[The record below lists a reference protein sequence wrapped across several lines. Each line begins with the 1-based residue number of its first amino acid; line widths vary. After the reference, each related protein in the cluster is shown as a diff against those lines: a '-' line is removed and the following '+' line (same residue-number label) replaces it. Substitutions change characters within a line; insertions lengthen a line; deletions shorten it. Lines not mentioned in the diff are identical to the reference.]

1 MAVYK
6 MLTMQVWAAR
16 LPAITELA
24 FVVLG
29 AWVMAAW
36 LMPSTAIDSNASQH
50 STVEQNKNILDI
62 NMLLNT
68 PLFGELR
75 KVSAPVV
82 RVKPVVVSRLNIKLI
97 GTVVA
102 DDKSAAVILMQGK
115 RKQQLFFVGESMQP
129 GVTLKQVEAGTI
141 VVDHGGKLERIEI
154 AKGKAL
160 VSPSNFRGTANRS
173 FSRPSNVSTQ
183 QVSRTMLNGQLQNFS
198 QLLSQARVSP
208 HFANGKTDGFLI
220 RAIVPGSLY
229 DKVGLKN
236 GDVIRKV
243 NGIAITGPQQAM
255 AMMQK
260 LQKAVSVDVEIERG
274 GSVQQ
279 MHYDVQ

>member
-6 MLTMQVWAAR
+6 MLTMQVWTAR

-24 FVVLG
+24 LVVL
-29 AWVMAAW
+29 AAW
-36 LMPSTAIDSNASQH
+36 MMAGWIMPSTGVDSSASQY
-50 STVEQNKNILDI
+50 SPVEQHKHVLDVK
-62 NMLLNT
+62 MLLNT
-68 PLFGELR
+68 PLFGEVR
-75 KVSAPVV
+75 KVSAPVP
-82 RVKPVVVSRLNIKLI
+82 RVKPVVVSRLNLKLV

-115 RKQQLFFVGESMQP
+115 RKQQLFFIGEELQP
-129 GVTLKQVEAGTI
+129 GVTLKQVEVGAI
-141 VVDHGGKLERIEI
+141 VVNHGGKLERIEI
-154 AKGKAL
+154 AEGKSMGSA
-160 VSPSNFRGTANRS
+160 SNFR
-173 FSRPSNVSTQ
+173 STNHGIASSGSHVRRQ
-183 QVSRTMLNGQLQNFS
+183 QVSRSMLNGQLQNFS
-198 QLLSQARVSP
+198 QLLSQARVYP
-208 HFANGKTDGFLI
+208 HFANGKSDGFLI

-236 GDVIRKV
+236 GDIIRKV

-260 LQKAVSVDVEIERG
+260 LQKAASVDVEIQRG

-279 MHYDVQ
+279 MHYNVQ